1 MRRGD
6 LVYIT
11 VEGFTPTWR
20 QAVVVSV
27 NKEENKIVFAVRVAG
42 AELADRWQDLS
53 FFELS
58 GEKFI
63 LVEGKAA
70 QARQSCDQRH
80 RALEVEAEVI
90 IKRARELVHSSSD
103 ELQYATASEDARER
117 SRKVRTT
124 LQPDIDLTDSSSGDG
139 DSGDSQDEDGLLKLL
154 SRAKSNLRGGG
165 FGSDVLGKGSS
176 SSKPSKSRYPMLD
189 SSKEKSVNKKESVVE
204 TLLQQ
209 SLLASASSGGKSLGG
224 DQLNT
229 LLQME
234 MLKLLQDK
242 SKKSVKTEEKDTSD
256 SAGSEEDSSADNRER
271 LRGAGKA
278 LKAYRKEKREMQ
290 KNPKRHIRRY
300 IKEVEAVLGVSR
312 DTPYLL
318 TDFTK
323 RISWGKHRTLQRLH
337 YAISDTLQLQLAG
350 HTDRAGLQMTQILR
364 AIHQCSLDQGDW
376 RVAWHLLHLQDPVE
390 KPRFGGEP
398 QQLEV
403 VAGYI
408 RAMNDLEKKSRMSPN
423 LNQNGDDPPENQKG
437 GKGKGK
443 KKKAEAENLEG

>member
-1 MRRGD
+1 MRPAAPRLGGRGGGD
-6 LVYIT
+6 HQ
-11 VEGFTPTWR
+11 ESKG
-20 QAVVVSV
+20 
-27 NKEENKIVFAVRVAG
+27 AG
-42 AELADRWQDLS
+42 ALEFGRTAICHGVRGRK
-53 FFELS
+53 
-58 GEKFI
+58 GEKQ
-63 LVEGKAA
+63 K
-70 QARQSCDQRH
+70 
-80 RALEVEAEVI
+80 
-90 IKRARELVHSSSD
+90 SSD
-103 ELQYATASEDARER
+103 NTAT
-117 SRKVRTT
+117 
-124 LQPDIDLTDSSSGDG
+124 GDG

-290 KNPKRHIRRY
+290 KNPKRHRRRY

-323 RISWGKHRTLQRLH
+323 RISWGKHRTLQRLR